1 MPTVH
6 PIDEPNATHRGW
18 TRRRTSSPCPENV
31 NHRLKEIII
40 MNAKQVL
47 AAVAI
52 TLAGSAAMA
61 TEATQFNPAP
71 ATAVSRADV
80 KADVARALHDGTI
93 ARGEA
98 TQYDYAP
105 AKAAASTLARS
116 EVRAEARAFARS
128 HAFNSLYV
136 GS

>member
-1 MPTVH
+1 
-6 PIDEPNATHRGW
+6 
-18 TRRRTSSPCPENV
+18 
-31 NHRLKEIII
+31 
-40 MNAKQVL
+40 MNAKQVF

-52 TLAGSAAMA
+52 TFIGSAALA

-71 ATAVSRADV
+71 ATQTRVEV
-80 KADVARALHDGTI
+80 KADLARAQVGGVF

-98 TQYDYAP
+98 TQFVDQP
-105 AKAAASTLARS
+105 ATTSEAGVARV
-116 EVRAEARAFARS
+116 EVRAQARAFARS